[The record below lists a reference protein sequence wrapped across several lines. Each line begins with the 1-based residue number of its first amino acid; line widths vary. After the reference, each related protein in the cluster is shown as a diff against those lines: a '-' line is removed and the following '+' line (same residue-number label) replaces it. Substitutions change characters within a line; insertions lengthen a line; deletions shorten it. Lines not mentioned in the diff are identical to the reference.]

1 MSLKYKCN
9 SLPKQ
14 PMKPLELSSSSIDII
29 NEMSDSLSFNNISPP
44 RNFLESKAIQILT
57 QNEEYLNKKTR
68 FKVKDRTKDLTFDK
82 NCRTLLTCKIT

>member
-1 MSLKYKCN
+1 MMSLKYKCN

-14 PMKPLELSSSSIDII
+14 PIKPLELSSSSIATI
-29 NEMSDSLSFNNISPP
+29 NEMSASLSFNNISPP

-68 FKVKDRTKDLTFDK
+68 FE
-82 NCRTLLTCKIT
+82 